1 MRFVWLEMDFII
13 WCVLDFSWF
22 ELIVWLLGVLVKY
35 VKGLFKVEGINVI
48 VESGNGMYGWFFV
61 SVGKIVF

>member
-13 WCVLDFSWF
+13 WCVLYFRWF
-22 ELIVWLLGVLVKY
+22 ELIVWLLGVFVKY

-48 VESGNGMYGWFFV
+48 VESGNGMYGRFFV